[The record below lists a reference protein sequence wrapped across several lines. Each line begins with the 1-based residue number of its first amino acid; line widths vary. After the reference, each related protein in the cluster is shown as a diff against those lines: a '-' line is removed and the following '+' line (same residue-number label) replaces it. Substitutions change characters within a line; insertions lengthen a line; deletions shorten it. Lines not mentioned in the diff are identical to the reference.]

1 MKFKNLAKNFIAGL
15 MVLSAGAFV
24 FMCACG
30 ESSAEVPNE
39 KDPFED
45 AEQNPSKTE
54 EPLLPEKPA
63 YIPYAE
69 YEPFGRDKFG
79 IENGAEERA
88 VTISNMPKLTSDF
101 EVEIAEGENVYL
113 TLNEFCAAYN
123 SVYSYEVPVYANNFL
138 LVLAEEAFPEFEF
151 EYIVSYSIMRNFDD
165 GSVRSVSVQFG
176 IEATGYIENSEGNLV
191 ECELFLR
198 PYHVIDAEF
207 LYACGQNDFAGAAMW
222 QENSMGAKNAFCV
235 GKYNND
241 IKSLGSWLIITV
253 DFTPEQSQDEMARL
267 NAIIYERV
275 KNNICI
281 YDYEYYSNLFL
292 SADNADKQ

>member
-30 ESSAEVPNE
+30 ESSAEVPSE
-39 KDPFED
+39 KDPFEE
-45 AEQNPSKTE
+45 AEQNPSETE
-54 EPLLPEKPA
+54 EPSLPEKPA
-63 YIPYAE
+63 YVPYAE
-69 YEPFGRDKFG
+69 YEPFGRDK
-79 IENGAEERA
+79 
-88 VTISNMPKLTSDF
+88 
-101 EVEIAEGENVYL
+101 
-113 TLNEFCAAYN
+113 
-123 SVYSYEVPVYANNFL
+123 
-138 LVLAEEAFPEFEF
+138 
-151 EYIVSYSIMRNFDD
+151 
-165 GSVRSVSVQFG
+165 FG